1 MSSSQ
6 RETSGEQG
14 PSPASSPLYLVEN
27 PLKSP
32 YSTSDWRTY
41 SEGGVFT
48 GSMIH
53 SLLGKVRRAV
63 KGQMAQHHYLWWEM
77 AIREENLR
85 VQVPL

>member
-1 MSSSQ
+1 
-6 RETSGEQG
+6 
-14 PSPASSPLYLVEN
+14 
-27 PLKSP
+27 
-32 YSTSDWRTY
+32 
-41 SEGGVFT
+41 
-48 GSMIH
+48 MIH